1 MGIIFFKISL
11 GFAVI
16 LSLFFFLGCL
26 VCDTDNDK
34 SKKFWREVFE
44 WTKVTWVVFLLAAFS
59 LVMIDILDAL
69 LNVGHNVLAML

>member
-11 GFAVI
+11 GFAMI

-34 SKKFWREVFE
+34 SKKFWQEVFE
-44 WTKVTWVVFLLAAFS
+44 WTKVSWVVFFMTIFS
-59 LVMIDILDAL
+59 LVIINILDLL
-69 LNVGHNVLAML
+69 LNAGHHILAML

>member
-11 GFAVI
+11 GFAMI

-34 SKKFWREVFE
+34 SKKFWQEVFE
-44 WTKVTWVVFLLAAFS
+44 WTKVSWVIFFATIFS
-59 LVMIDILDAL
+59 LVIMNVLDL
-69 LNVGHNVLAML
+69 LINAGHHVLAML

>member
-34 SKKFWREVFE
+34 SKKFWQEVFE
-44 WTKVTWVVFLLAAFS
+44 WTKVSWVVFFLSVFS
-59 LVMIDILDAL
+59 LVIISLLDSL
-69 LNVGHNVLAML
+69 LNVGHQVLAML

>member
-11 GFAVI
+11 GFAMI

-44 WTKVTWVVFLLAAFS
+44 WTKVSWLMVFMTIFS
-59 LVMIDILDAL
+59 LVIINLLDLL
-69 LNVGHNVLAML
+69 LNAGHYALAML

>member
-11 GFAVI
+11 GFAMI

-34 SKKFWREVFE
+34 SKKFWQEVFE
-44 WTKVTWVVFLLAAFS
+44 WTKVSWVVFFLSVFS
-59 LVMIDILDAL
+59 LVIITLLDSL
-69 LNVGHNVLAML
+69 LNVGHQVLAML